1 MITLCL
7 NEKDKNSI
15 NTAAEILKNGGLV
28 AIPTETVYGLA
39 ANALDGEAVRKI
51 FIAKGRPQDNPL
63 IVHVASLEEIEPLVE
78 KVDPRVYALAEKYWP
93 GPLTVIMKKSA
104 LIPDEV
110 SAGLD
115 TVAIRMPSHEC
126 AREIIEKS
134 GLPLAAPSANA
145 SGKPSPTKASHVIED
160 LDGKIDAVVDGGES
174 AVGVESTVV
183 TLATDP
189 PTLLRPGGITPEQLE
204 EVLGAIQISP
214 AVFEKLREG
223 EKAESP
229 GMKYKH
235 YAPAAQVTII
245 KGSFENYKKF
255 LLAHKETVCAVCFEG
270 EGKHFEKYIEYG
282 KENDDIS
289 QAHKIFDALREVDA
303 IGCKKAFVRC
313 PISSG
318 VGLAVYNRLLRSAAF
333 RVIDLDMGIPVIG
346 LTGQTGAG
354 KTTVA
359 AILAEKGCHIVDTD
373 ILARKAVENPE
384 VIGMLCERFGGD
396 IVKGGVLD
404 RRELARR
411 AFASAEG
418 TSALSAITHPE
429 ITRLAI
435 EEIHTAEKNGAKAA
449 IVDAALLYD
458 SPLVA
463 VCDKNICVIADEKI
477 RLERIMKRDFISE
490 TDAKLRINA
499 QPPTEYY
506 TEKSDIIINNNP
518 GADIEAQI
526 TELMKSKNQGFSTQF
541 IIL

>member
-1 MITLCL
+1 M
-7 NEKDKNSI
+7 
-15 NTAAEILKNGGLV
+15 
-28 AIPTETVYGLA
+28 PTETVYGLA
-39 ANALDGEAVRKI
+39 GNALSELSVKRI
-51 FIAKGRPQDNPL
+51 FEAKGRPQDNPL
-63 IVHVASLEEIEPLVE
+63 IVHVSSIEEIEPLVE
-78 KVDPRVYALAEKYWP
+78 KIDPRAYALAEKYWP
-93 GPLTVIMKKSA
+93 GPLTVIMKKSD
-104 LIPDEV
+104 LVPDEV

-160 LDGKIDAVVDGGES
+160 LDGKIDAVVDGGECS
-174 AVGVESTVV
+174 VGVESTVV
-183 TLATDP
+183 TLATEP

-204 EVLGAIQISP
+204 DVLGAIQISS

-245 KGSFENYKKF
+245 KGSFEQYKKF
-255 LLAHKETVCAVCFEG
+255 LLAQKETVCAVCFEG

-289 QAHKIFDALREVDA
+289 QAHRIFDALREVDA
-303 IGCKKAFVRC
+303 IGCTKAFVRC
-313 PISSG
+313 PVSSG

-333 RVIDLDMGIPVIG
+333 RVIDLDIKIPVIG

-359 AILAEKGCHIVDTD
+359 AMLREKGCQIVDTD

-384 VIGMLCERFGGD
+384 VIGMLCKRFGDD
-396 IVKGGVLD
+396 IVNSGVLD

-411 AFASAEG
+411 AFATPEG
-418 TSALSAITHPE
+418 SQALNLITHPE
-429 ITRLAI
+429 ITRLAV
-435 EEIHTAEKNGAKAA
+435 EDIHSAEKNGARAA
-449 IVDAALLYD
+449 IIDAALLFD
-458 SPLVA
+458 SPLA
-463 VCDKNICVIADEKI
+463 AICDKNISVIADEKI
-477 RLERIMKRDFISE
+477 RLDRIMKRDSISE
-490 TDAKLRINA
+490 SDARLRINA
-499 QPPTEYY
+499 QPPVEYY
-506 TEKSDIIINNNP
+506 IEKSDIIINNNP
-518 GADIEAQI
+518 CDNIEAQI
-526 TELMKSKNQGFSTQF
+526 DGL
-541 IIL
+541 I

>member
-1 MITLCL
+1 MKTLYL
-7 NEKDKNSI
+7 KSNDKNSI
-15 NTAAEILKNGGLV
+15 QTAADILKKGGLV

-39 ANALDGEAVRKI
+39 ANALDGEAVKNI
-51 FIAKGRPQDNPL
+51 FTAKGRPQDNPL

-93 GPLTVIMKKSA
+93 GPLTVIMKKSS

-160 LDGKIDAVVDGGES
+160 LDGKIDAVVDGGECS
-174 AVGVESTVV
+174 VGVESTVV
-183 TLATDP
+183 TLATEP

-204 EVLGAIQISP
+204 EVLGAIQISS

-245 KGSFENYKKF
+245 KGSFEQYKKF
-255 LLAHKETVCAVCFEG
+255 LLAQKGTVCAVCFEG
-270 EGKHFEKYIEYG
+270 EGKNFEKYIEYG

-289 QAHKIFDALREVDA
+289 QAHRIFDALREVDA
-303 IGCKKAFVRC
+303 IGCDRAFVRC

-333 RVIDLDMGIPVIG
+333 RVIDLDIGIPVIG
-346 LTGQTGAG
+346 LTGQTGSG
-354 KTTVA
+354 KTTIGKA
-359 AILAEKGCHIVDTD
+359 LAEKGCHIVDTD

-384 VIGMLCERFGGD
+384 VIGMLTARFGND
-396 IVKGGVLD
+396 IIKDGVLD

-411 AFASAEG
+411 AFATPEG
-418 TSALSAITHPE
+418 TESLSAITHPE

-435 EEIHTAEKNGAKAA
+435 EEIHAAEKSGAKAA
-449 IVDAALLYD
+449 VIDAALLFD

-463 VCDKNICVIADEKI
+463 ICDKNISVVADEKI
-477 RLERIMKRDFISE
+477 RLERIMKRDGISE
-490 TDAKLRINA
+490 NDALLRINA

-506 TEKSDIIINNNP
+506 IEKADIIINNNN
-518 GADIEAQI
+518 GVDIESQI
-526 TELMKSKNQGFSTQF
+526 KDLIDKA
-541 IIL
+541 

>member
-1 MITLCL
+1 MKTLYL
-7 NEKDKNSI
+7 NSQDNNTIK
-15 NTAAEILKNGGLV
+15 TAAEILKNGGLV

-39 ANALDGEAVRKI
+39 ANALDGEAVRNI
-51 FIAKGRPQDNPL
+51 FTAKGRPQDNPL
-63 IVHVASLEEIEPLVE
+63 IVHVASLEEITPLVE
-78 KVDPRVYALAEKYWP
+78 KVDPRMYDLAEKYWP
-93 GPLTVIMKKSA
+93 GPLTVIMKKSS

-126 AREIIEKS
+126 AREIIKAS

-160 LDGKIDAVVDGGES
+160 LDGKIDAVVDGGECS
-174 AVGVESTVV
+174 VGVESTVV
-183 TLATDP
+183 TLATEP

-204 EVLGAIQISP
+204 AVLGAIQISP

-245 KGSFENYKKF
+245 KGSFEQYKKF
-255 LLAHKETVCAVCFEG
+255 LLAQKEAVCAVCFEG
-270 EGKHFEKYIEYG
+270 EGKYFEKFIEYG

-313 PISSG
+313 PVSSG

-333 RVIDLDMGIPVIG
+333 RVIDLDIKIPVIG

-359 AILAEKGCHIVDTD
+359 SILKEKGCRIVDTD
-373 ILARKAVENPE
+373 ILARKAVQNPE
-384 VIGMLCERFGGD
+384 VIGMLLKRFGDD
-396 IVKGGVLD
+396 IIKDGVLD
-404 RRELARR
+404 RHELARR
-411 AFASAEG
+411 AFSTPEG
-418 TSALSAITHPE
+418 TDALSAITHPE

-435 EEIHTAEKNGAKAA
+435 EEIHTAEKDGAAA
-449 IVDAALLYD
+449 AVVDAALLFD

-463 VCDKNICVIADEKI
+463 ICDKNISVVADEKI
-477 RLERIMKRDFISE
+477 RLERIIKRDSISE
-490 TDAKLRINA
+490 SDALLRINA

-518 GADIEAQI
+518 DEDIEKQI
-526 TELMKSKNQGFSTQF
+526 SDLTLN
-541 IIL
+541 

>member
-1 MITLCL
+1 MKTLYL
-7 NEKDKNSI
+7 KEQDTNSI
-15 NTAAEILKNGGLV
+15 KTAAEILKNGGLV

-39 ANALDGEAVRKI
+39 ANALDGDAVKKI

-63 IVHVASLEEIEPLVE
+63 IVHVSSLSEIEPLVE
-78 KVDPRVYALAEKYWP
+78 SVDPRVYALAEKYWP

-110 SAGLD
+110 SAGLE
-115 TVAIRMPSHEC
+115 TVAIRMPSHDG
-126 AREIIEKS
+126 ARKIISAS

-160 LDGKIDAVVDGGES
+160 LDGKIDAVVDGGECS
-174 AVGVESTVV
+174 VGVESTVV
-183 TLATDP
+183 TLVTTP

-204 EVLGAIQISP
+204 DVLGSIQISP

-235 YAPAAQVTII
+235 YAPSAQVTIV

-255 LLAHKETVCAVCFEG
+255 VLAQKGTVCAVCFEG
-270 EGKHFEKYIEYG
+270 EGKNFEKYIEYG

-289 QAHKIFDALREVDA
+289 QAHHIFDALREVDA
-303 IGCKKAFVRC
+303 MGCESAFVRC
-313 PISSG
+313 PLSSG

-333 RVIDLDMGIPVIG
+333 RVIDLEFSIPVIG
-346 LTGQTGAG
+346 LTGQTGSG

-359 AILAEKGCHIVDTD
+359 DILKNKGYHIVDTD

-384 VIGMLCERFGGD
+384 VIALLTKRFGVD
-396 IVKGGVLD
+396 IINDGILD

-411 AFASAEG
+411 AFASKDG
-418 TSALSAITHPE
+418 TAALSAITHPE
-429 ITRLAI
+429 ITRLAV
-435 EEIHTAEKNGAKAA
+435 EEIHTAEKCGAKAA
-449 IVDAALLYD
+449 VIDAALLFD

-463 VCDKNICVIADEKI
+463 ICEKNISVIADEKL
-477 RLERIMKRDFISE
+477 RLERIMNRDSLSE
-490 TDAKLRINA
+490 KDALLRMGA
-499 QPPTEYY
+499 QPPAEYY
-506 TEKSDIIINNNP
+506 TEKADIIIDNNGLDLN
-518 GADIEAQI
+518 GQLAD
-526 TELMKSKNQGFSTQF
+526 F
-541 IIL
+541 